1 MAEERKTHSG
11 GVVDGDQTTTPE
23 TTTTEYVICEKQSLV
38 ELANKVR
45 EMGGASGS
53 LNLGQLVEG
62 ANVNAADVAREAQL
76 IEQIQSALRGKGSAG
91 SGVEFA
97 TITMTACDH
106 STLPFYLNEN
116 MKMTQFKSASETVK
130 AYGGLIFY
138 HTSAGS
144 MVVKTTSGSFTD
156 CGNFFVNYAC
166 AALTDGSVFNIYYTG
181 YHAGGSN

>member
-1 MAEERKTHSG
+1 MPEMRKTHSG
-11 GVVDGDQTTTPE
+11 GDESGTQSTPE
-23 TTTTEYVICEKQSLV
+23 TTITEYVICEKQSLV

-62 ANVNAADVAREAQL
+62 ANVNATDVAREAQL
-76 IEQIQSALRGKGSAG
+76 IEQIQSVLRGKGRAG

-116 MKMTQFKSASETVK
+116 MKMIQFKSASETVK

-144 MVVKTTSGSFTD
+144 MAVKTTSGSFTD